1 MLMARKLDSRPQ
13 ILLGTISTICTYVH
27 NYKYIYIANFV
38 VCILNAIKH
47 SISDNARINNTI
59 MQDKAYVHLR
69 WDTNIFKNTNLLLK
83 IFNEAFY

>member
-1 MLMARKLDSRPQ
+1 
-13 ILLGTISTICTYVH
+13 
-27 NYKYIYIANFV
+27 
-38 VCILNAIKH
+38 
-47 SISDNARINNTI
+47 